1 MYVTP
6 VIKVL
11 IVFSEL
17 YTGGIMYSFIVNTAK
32 QSATHKMCKKSYV
45 SIVHFTTFVR
55 FYPFMQCLFYVS
67 LRRSMKTH
75 TFRSKPELIA
85 ILVIAFFCFMAAN
98 CHSSSAKT
106 ADINANS
113 APGAAKP
120 EGDKTASSPEVKM
133 PDIEGMKVA

>member
-6 VIKVL
+6 VIEVM

-17 YTGGIMYSFIVNTAK
+17 CIGGNMYPFIVKTARR
-32 QSATHKMCKKSYV
+32 SVAYKMCKKSYV
-45 SIVHFTTFVR
+45 RIVHFTTFVR

-85 ILVIAFFCFMAAN
+85 ILVIAFFCFMAAS
-98 CHSSSAKT
+98 CHSSYA
-106 ADINANS
+106 
-113 APGAAKP
+113 
-120 EGDKTASSPEVKM
+120 
-133 PDIEGMKVA
+133 